1 MSELTIYQHLRA
13 GGLSPAGACA
23 VMGNM
28 FQESAMQPNNVENR
42 CTLRDSEYTS
52 AVDEGR
58 ISPDQFV
65 HDKFGYGRQCSA
77 ICALRNWPGI
87 IPHFTSSYAAAQ
99 RKDCRTRQKP
109 SAGSLKIRILASHK

>member
-28 FQESAMQPNNVENR
+28 FQESAMLPNNVENR

-65 HDKFGYGRQCSA
+65 HDKFGYGLESESGTMENGKRQT
-77 ICALRNWPGI
+77 GI
-87 IPHFTSSYAAAQ
+87 HS
-99 RKDCRTRQKP
+99 R
-109 SAGSLKIRILASHK
+109 